1 MRWCRWCG
9 CSPPP
14 RLCPP
19 IDTVTLAAVGD
30 AKVKSTSPTNNYGT
44 ETTLRARAGSPAWR
58 SFVQFDLSSI
68 TGTVT
73 QATLRLYATDGSPT
87 GGSFHDVADSWTEST
102 ITYASGPPLT
112 NLIATTGAVAT
123 DTWLELDVTAT
134 VTGNVD
140 GVASFGFDTSSSNSV
155 YYSSK
160 EGSNPPELAVTFST
174 GPDTT
179 SPTVTVTSPADA
191 ASDVPLDTV
200 VTATFDE
207 DVTGVDGSSFTLSN
221 GGAVAGTVG
230 YDGASRTA
238 TFTPVAPLALST
250 TFTASLNGAI
260 TDTATVPNAL
270 VPVVW
275 VFTTAATVPPPSV
288 LSPSPRWV
296 TPRSNRPVL
305 PRTTAPRPLCGPG
318 PGPAH
323 GEASCSSICPRLPA
337 PSPKPPCG
345 STPPTAAP
353 PGVRFTTWPTAGPNP
368 RSPTRLPLS
377 SPI

>member
-9 CSPPP
+9 CSRPP

-155 YYSSK
+155 Y
-160 EGSNPPELAVTFST
+160 GGDVLDR
-174 GPDTT
+174 PDTT

-221 GGAVAGTVG
+221 GGGG
-230 YDGASRTA
+230 GRDGG
-238 TFTPVAPLALST
+238 L
-250 TFTASLNGAI
+250 
-260 TDTATVPNAL
+260 
-270 VPVVW
+270 
-275 VFTTAATVPPPSV
+275 
-288 LSPSPRWV
+288 
-296 TPRSNRPVL
+296 
-305 PRTTAPRPLCGPG
+305 
-318 PGPAH
+318 
-323 GEASCSSICPRLPA
+323 
-337 PSPKPPCG
+337 
-345 STPPTAAP
+345 
-353 PGVRFTTWPTAGPNP
+353 
-368 RSPTRLPLS
+368 
-377 SPI
+377 